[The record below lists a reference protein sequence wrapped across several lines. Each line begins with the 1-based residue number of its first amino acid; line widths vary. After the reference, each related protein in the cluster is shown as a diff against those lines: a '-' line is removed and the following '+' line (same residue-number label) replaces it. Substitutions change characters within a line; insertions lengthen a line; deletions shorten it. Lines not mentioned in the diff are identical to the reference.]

1 MIKLTQNQFFGK
13 LEYLP
18 KSMPEGATYTCTDT
32 KEIYLYSSSF
42 LPELIS
48 TSDSGSTPDNT
59 LYDSSWDENTD
70 AATKNVIYKKI
81 ESLSLVSGDGNID
94 GGTPGSIYL
103 TSQSMDG
110 GTII

>member
-32 KEIYLYSSSF
+32 KEIYLYSSNF
-42 LPELIS
+42 VPELIS
-48 TSDSGSTPDNT
+48 TSGG
-59 LYDSSWDENTD
+59 
-70 AATKNVIYKKI
+70 
-81 ESLSLVSGDGNID
+81 VSGDGNYD

-103 TSQSMDG
+103 TSQSIDG